1 MNPIPQAPWMPPTFS
16 RGWHGRGVFNNLT
29 KQWGRQKTIGRS
41 KKKGWGGIESVYELC
56 LGIWMVRGRIS
67 DISDKRNQKF
77 FFGGVGSLF
86 SLLSLFL
93 LIQGQSSL
101 ASIIEFIGIGKI
113 SGVFTLIAYLI
124 GANISR
130 YAQFGKMSP
139 RIVIYII
146 MFFMLW
152 LVLETLF

>member
-1 MNPIPQAPWMPPTFS
+1 MYIDFFWVFGWFVVGLVTF
-16 RGWHGRGVFNNLT
+16 
-29 KQWGRQKTIGRS
+29 QI
-41 KKKGWGGIESVYELC
+41 KGIKS
-56 LGIWMVRGRIS
+56 
-67 DISDKRNQKF
+67 
-77 FFGGVGSLF
+77 FFGGLGSLF
-86 SLLSLFL
+86 SLLSLFI

-101 ASIIEFIGIGKI
+101 ASIIEFIGIGEI

-139 RIVIYII
+139 RIIIYII
-146 MFFMLW
+146 SFFILW

>member
-1 MNPIPQAPWMPPTFS
+1 MGLIQQSHETIRKAKKLSEEAKRKVEEELKVYMNFVWVFGWFVVGLVTF
-16 RGWHGRGVFNNLT
+16 
-29 KQWGRQKTIGRS
+29 QI
-41 KKKGWGGIESVYELC
+41 KGIKS
-56 LGIWMVRGRIS
+56 
-67 DISDKRNQKF
+67 

-139 RIVIYII
+139 RIIIYII
-146 MFFMLW
+146 LFFMLW
-152 LVLETLF
+152 ILLETLF

>member
-1 MNPIPQAPWMPPTFS
+1 MYIDFVWVFGWFVVGLVTF
-16 RGWHGRGVFNNLT
+16 
-29 KQWGRQKTIGRS
+29 QI
-41 KKKGWGGIESVYELC
+41 KGIKS
-56 LGIWMVRGRIS
+56 
-67 DISDKRNQKF
+67 
-77 FFGGVGSLF
+77 FFGGVGFLF

-101 ASIIEFIGIGKI
+101 TSIGIGEI

-139 RIVIYII
+139 RIIIYII
-146 MFFMLW
+146 LFFMLW
-152 LVLETLF
+152 LLLETLF

>member
-1 MNPIPQAPWMPPTFS
+1 MYIDFVWVFAWFVVGLLTF
-16 RGWHGRGVFNNLT
+16 
-29 KQWGRQKTIGRS
+29 QI
-41 KKKGWGGIESVYELC
+41 KGIKS
-56 LGIWMVRGRIS
+56 
-67 DISDKRNQKF
+67 
-77 FFGGVGSLF
+77 FFGGVVGSLF

-113 SGVFTLIAYLI
+113 SGLFTLFAYLI
-124 GANISR
+124 GANFSR

-139 RIVIYII
+139 RIIIYFIL
-146 MFFMLW
+146 FFMLW